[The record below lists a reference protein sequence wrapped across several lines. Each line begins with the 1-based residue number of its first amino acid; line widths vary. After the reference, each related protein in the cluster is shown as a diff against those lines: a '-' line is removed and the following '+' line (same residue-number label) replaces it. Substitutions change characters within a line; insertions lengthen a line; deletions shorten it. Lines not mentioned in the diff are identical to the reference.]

1 VNARNAVLYIGGA
14 LVLLAVIGAIYLEII
29 VQSRSTHDVWMV
41 TQDVPAGAHFST
53 DNIRQV
59 SLPDTG
65 DVLSYYHGNPVT
77 AHQRAGRALHAG
89 HMLADDDLLGQEMVL
104 VPVSFKD
111 APPLKNGDVID
122 VYTQF
127 GTRTVQVG
135 KSLMVESPNTIWV
148 PAVDEPS
155 WVTLQANSA
164 PLFAVTS
171 SGIGVPVN
179 SGLGLPDA
187 VSSLAGSVA
196 GGDSGTTIGPP
207 PPVIAVPTP
216 TPTSA
221 PTPTPRAS
229 PTR

>member
-1 VNARNAVLYIGGA
+1 MNARNAVLYIGGA

-29 VQSRSTHDVWMV
+29 VQSRSTHAVWMV
-41 TQDVPAGAHFST
+41 TQDVAAGAHFSS
-53 DNIRQV
+53 DNVREV

-65 DVLSYYHGNPVT
+65 DALSYYHGNPIN
-77 AHQRAGRALHAG
+77 ASKRAGRPLHAG
-89 HMLADDDLLGQEMVL
+89 HMLADDDLLGTEMVL
-104 VPVSFKD
+104 VPVSFKA

-135 KSLMVESPNTIWV
+135 RSLTVDTASTIWV

-171 SGIGVPVN
+171 TGIGVPVT

-196 GGDSGTTIGPP
+196 GGEGLPP
-207 PPVIAVPTP
+207 LAPPTAAPTP
-216 TPTSA
+216 TPT
-221 PTPTPRAS
+221 PKPS

>member
-41 TQDVPAGAHFST
+41 TQDVPAGAQFTT
-53 DNIRQV
+53 DNVRQV

-65 DVLSYYHGNPVT
+65 DQLSYDRDDPIK
-77 AHQRAGRALHAG
+77 AHQRAGRTLHAG
-89 HMLADDDLLGQEMVL
+89 HMLADDDLLGRAMVL
-104 VPVSFKD
+104 VPVSFKA
-111 APPLKNGDVID
+111 APPLKNGDLID

-135 KSLMVESPNTIWV
+135 KSLTVESPNTIWV

-171 SGIGVPVN
+171 SGIGVPVT

-196 GGDSGTTIGPP
+196 GGDSGSTVVPP
-207 PPVIAVPTP
+207 APVVAVPTP
-216 TPTSA
+216 TPA
-221 PTPTPRAS
+221 PTPTPRPS